1 MLLRGEI
8 FKCFLKFMHYIQASY
23 KGHYEQSKDKNLYK
37 VTDTDQYK
45 SIAEG
50 QKALS
55 DVSYVNI
62 THL

>member
-1 MLLRGEI
+1 
-8 FKCFLKFMHYIQASY
+8 MHIQASY
-23 KGHYEQSKDKNLYK
+23 KGDYERSKDKNLYK

-55 DVSYVNI
+55 DVSKPSVGLIVNVINSYYFEI
-62 THL
+62 TLF

>member
-1 MLLRGEI
+1 MYVKFSCHNHI
-8 FKCFLKFMHYIQASY
+8 FSWQKQCIRLQAIY
-23 KGHYEQSKDKNLYK
+23 KGDYEQSKDKNLYK

-55 DVSYVNI
+55 VVSR
-62 THL
+62 